1 MNKIN
6 IRKFIPVFFA
16 LFLTFTY
23 IIKIR
28 FGLHADEVLS
38 IAIGDMIAN
47 NHHFISENW
56 STLQFTGLFLYPFV
70 RIFQLFSSSND
81 GIILYFRYVFI
92 LIQIIVSLY
101 TYFTIKRSFSKN
113 KAILISLASFLFYY
127 NWTTLNYKAFLYW
140 FSWICILSIMNY
152 LAEYKLR
159 YILLSAVSLS
169 ACVLSYPGAI
179 VLFIPCCLALF
190 ELDLTGRK
198 KSIAAFCCTCITCAI
213 ITIIPIIA
221 NCGFSN
227 FFNGIHQIVAADR
240 YQEGL
245 FHKLL
250 RVSLPILVLIV
261 IITCFLLL
269 INRCLKH
276 FNKSITMDT
285 IITIL
290 GILVFTTLCMVRIQT
305 ITPSRVWYCLLLI
318 FSTLPFFLHSEKMH
332 NKITNMIQ
340 YLFLFPSLFMILAIN
355 ISSNQGIAIASYGCI
370 IGLYGIL
377 LLQRKNSPLTLLI
390 MGFFLF
396 TFLYFVPDHNPANS
410 TLFTPR
416 EKICSGPAKGIYATV
431 DVKEIHD
438 EVCSITN
445 TYVSSNDRLLI
456 LGTNNHNSLGYINS
470 CAEYATYSPFDVSP
484 CTEKLID
491 FYTMNP
497 HLLPSVILID
507 KKEPTSFDEWSSS
520 NVGTY
525 LLTQTEY
532 DYQESGNYIILQS
545 RVVRKTASL
554 SFLN

>member
-1 MNKIN
+1 
-6 IRKFIPVFFA
+6 
-16 LFLTFTY
+16 
-23 IIKIR
+23 
-28 FGLHADEVLS
+28 
-38 IAIGDMIAN
+38 
-47 NHHFISENW
+47 
-56 STLQFTGLFLYPFV
+56 
-70 RIFQLFSSSND
+70 
-81 GIILYFRYVFI
+81 
-92 LIQIIVSLY
+92 
-101 TYFTIKRSFSKN
+101 
-113 KAILISLASFLFYY
+113 
-127 NWTTLNYKAFLYW
+127 
-140 FSWICILSIMNY
+140 
-152 LAEYKLR
+152 
-159 YILLSAVSLS
+159 
-169 ACVLSYPGAI
+169 
-179 VLFIPCCLALF
+179 
-190 ELDLTGRK
+190 
-198 KSIAAFCCTCITCAI
+198 
-213 ITIIPIIA
+213 
-221 NCGFSN
+221 
-227 FFNGIHQIVAADR
+227 
-240 YQEGL
+240 
-245 FHKLL
+245 
-250 RVSLPILVLIV
+250 
-261 IITCFLLL
+261 
-269 INRCLKH
+269 
-276 FNKSITMDT
+276 
-285 IITIL
+285 
-290 GILVFTTLCMVRIQT
+290 
-305 ITPSRVWYCLLLI
+305 
-318 FSTLPFFLHSEKMH
+318 
-332 NKITNMIQ
+332 
-340 YLFLFPSLFMILAIN
+340 MILAIN

-445 TYVSSNDRLLI
+445 TYVSSNARLLI

-525 LLTQTEY
+525 LLTQTKY
-532 DYQESGNYIILQS
+532 DYQESENYIILQS